1 MYGPAVRCKRFPAT
15 KLRSFVLLS
24 RRSMKN
30 VPLSSCWYVSARLA
44 SLNQAAAE
52 PLMMPVVIDY
62 YMTLNSPWT
71 YLGSALFAEI
81 ASRNSAT
88 VNIKPCKFGPIF
100 EQTGGLPLPKRSPQ
114 RRAYRMMELRR
125 WRDVRGIPLTLEPK
139 HFPCDDT
146 AATRL
151 VIAAKLRGQDAHR
164 LSLELGRSLWERE
177 EALAD
182 PATIAAAADRAGLD
196 AAALRA
202 GGPSDVE
209 LDALHEQFTK
219 EALAAGVFGAP
230 SFVLPSGEIFW
241 GQDRLELLER
251 ALK

>member
-1 MYGPAVRCKRFPAT
+1 
-15 KLRSFVLLS
+15 
-24 RRSMKN
+24 
-30 VPLSSCWYVSARLA
+30 
-44 SLNQAAAE
+44 
-52 PLMMPVVIDY
+52 MPVTIDY

-81 ASRNSAT
+81 ATRNGAT

-114 RRAYRMMELRR
+114 RRAYRIMELKR
-125 WRDVRGIPLTLEPK
+125 WREVRGIPLTLEPN
-139 HFPCDDT
+139 HFPSDDT

-151 VIAAKLRGQDAHR
+151 VIAAKLQGKDAHK
-164 LSLELGRSLWERE
+164 LSLEIGRALWERE

-182 PATIAAAADRAGLD
+182 PAAIAAAAERAGLD
-196 AAALRA
+196 SAKLRA
-202 GGPSDVE
+202 DGPTDAE
-209 LDALHEQFTK
+209 LDALHEQFTQ

-251 ALK
+251 ALKKLG

>member
-1 MYGPAVRCKRFPAT
+1 
-15 KLRSFVLLS
+15 
-24 RRSMKN
+24 
-30 VPLSSCWYVSARLA
+30 
-44 SLNQAAAE
+44 
-52 PLMMPVVIDY
+52 MPVTVDY

-81 ASRNSAT
+81 AKRNDAT

-114 RRAYRMMELRR
+114 RRAYRMMELKR
-125 WRDVRGIPLTLEPK
+125 WRDVRGIPVTLEPK

-151 VIAAKLRGQDAHR
+151 VIAAKLQGKDAHK
-164 LSLELGRSLWERE
+164 LSLELGRALWERE
-177 EALAD
+177 ESLAD
-182 PATIAAAADRAGLD
+182 PATISSAAQRAGFD
-196 AAALRA
+196 AAELRS
-202 GGPSDVE
+202 GYSDAE
-209 LDALHEQFTK
+209 LDVLHDQFTK
-219 EALAAGVFGAP
+219 EALIAGVFGAP

-251 ALK
+251 ALKKLA